1 MERWAANTLRTFG
14 LIVVSIVVIV
24 LSLGL
29 ALLGLCF
36 AILASADR
44 HGGATPQTNN
54 FIYLGLAGALAVL
67 VGGIFVI
74 GAMARAIFRESKVQ
88 DRERNQ
94 YQNQSQN
101 QYLPPLPPYSLVPPA
116 PRTPAQPNVV
126 VPSAQPNAQPSITP
140 NIVIPAAS
148 APAPPP
154 PRRSAL
160 DAASHLSPASRTA
173 IDRLILAIAA
183 QASAQL
189 IVGVIEWLWAGQIVM
204 SRLRLHGP
212 LLFAWNLAAIAPYL
226 LLAYTLRRRPG
237 PTAFSFCLVIPGIR
251 SVFGFFGQT
260 ASVIIF
266 LRTFHSGMPLL
277 SAIPWILDVLIF
289 YLAWKAVRLTGIEP
303 TPARL
308 ILSAVD
314 IFLYSIS
321 LPVIFLL
328 LNAFW
333 R

>member
-54 FIYLGLAGALAVL
+54 FIYLGIAGALAVL

-88 DRERNQ
+88 AQERNQ
-94 YQNQSQN
+94 YPSQN
-101 QYLPPLPPYSLVPPA
+101 QNLPRLPPYSLIPPA
-116 PRTPAQPNVV
+116 PRTETPPNIV
-126 VPSAQPNAQPSITP
+126 VPGTQADAQPSANP
-140 NIVIPAAS
+140 NIVIPAA
-148 APAPPP
+148 PAPTPP
-154 PRRSAL
+154 LLRRPAL
-160 DAASHLSPASRTA
+160 DAARHLSPASRTA
-173 IDRLILAIAA
+173 IDRLVLAIAA

-204 SRLRLHGP
+204 SRVRLHGP
-212 LLFAWNLAAIAPYL
+212 LLFAWNLAATAPYL

>member
-1 MERWAANTLRTFG
+1 MERWVTNTLRTFG

-36 AILASADR
+36 AILVSADR
-44 HGGATPQTNN
+44 HGGATSQTNN
-54 FIYLGLAGALAVL
+54 FIYLGIAGALVVL
-67 VGGIFVI
+67 VGGVFVI
-74 GAMARAIFRESKVQ
+74 GAMARVIFRESKVQ
-88 DRERNQ
+88 AQERNQ
-94 YQNQSQN
+94 YPSQN
-101 QYLPPLPPYSLVPPA
+101 QNLPPLPPNSLVPP
-116 PRTPAQPNVV
+116 TPAQPNVV
-126 VPSAQPNAQPSITP
+126 VPGVVVPNLVTPNVTP
-140 NIVIPAAS
+140 NIVIPAA
-148 APAPPP
+148 PAPTSPP
-154 PRRSAL
+154 LRRPAL
-160 DAASHLSPASRTA
+160 DAARHLSPASRTA

-204 SRLRLHGP
+204 SRARLHGP

-266 LRTFHSGMPLL
+266 LQTFHSGMPLL

-321 LPVIFLL
+321 LPVIFLIL
-328 LNAFW
+328 TYFW

>member
-54 FIYLGLAGALAVL
+54 FIYLGIAGALAVL

-88 DRERNQ
+88 AQERNQ
-94 YQNQSQN
+94 YRVQN
-101 QYLPPLPPYSLVPPA
+101 LPPLPPYSLVPPA
-116 PRTPAQPNVV
+116 PAQPGVVVPNVV
-126 VPSAQPNAQPSITP
+126 KPKVQPNIAPPSAP
-140 NIVIPAAS
+140 V
-148 APAPPP
+148 PAPPP
-154 PRRSAL
+154 LRRPAL
-160 DAASHLSPASRTA
+160 VAARHLSPASRTA

-204 SRLRLHGP
+204 SRVLLHGL